1 MKSIAA
7 AAGVSVGLVQHH
19 FGTKEELRRACDDAV
34 LGMLRTKMDAL
45 DTGTFTD
52 PAVLSG
58 LMAAAP
64 LVQRYVGRA
73 LVDGSDA
80 VQGLVDEAMGQME
93 AYLTT
98 TSPDRYPEG
107 AGITRDTAAVMT
119 AVSTSIMV
127 LQPMV
132 AERMGVTPWTDEAI
146 MRIGTAM
153 LDAFE
158 FIADMVASDFWR
170 KLRSGVTASP
180 ITSKEMTE

>member
-1 MKSIAA
+1 M
-7 AAGVSVGLVQHH
+7 
-19 FGTKEELRRACDDAV
+19 
-34 LGMLRTKMDAL
+34 
-45 DTGTFTD
+45 
-52 PAVLSG
+52 
-58 LMAAAP
+58 
-64 LVQRYVGRA
+64 QRYVGRA

-93 AYLTT
+93 AYLTS

-119 AVSTSIMV
+119 AVNTSIMV

-132 AERMGVTPWTDEAI
+132 AERMGITPWTDEAI

-153 LDAFE
+153 FDTFE

-170 KLRSGVTASP
+170 KLRSGVSAYQT
-180 ITSKEMTE
+180 TNKETTE